1 MQLQLNSC
9 IFNSSSLKFIPLIN
23 GTNNLLYEQNY
34 GHRIRFN
41 KLIHVLHFIDHYIVP
56 ELTKNQQ
63 FSLNV
68 NKPLKDF
75 LLAKSECNLVTKPV
89 LLGPITFLHLSH
101 VLEEENRVDHLKLL
115 PSLLSAYAQVYFVFA
130 ECAML

>member
-1 MQLQLNSC
+1 MNKTTAIEFDSTNS
-9 IFNSSSLKFIPLIN
+9 FTFYTL
-23 GTNNLLYEQNY
+23 
-34 GHRIRFN
+34 
-41 KLIHVLHFIDHYIVP
+41 DHYIVP

-75 LLAKSECNLVTKPV
+75 LLAKNECNLVTKPV

-115 PSLLSAYAQVYFVFA
+115 PSLLSAYDQVCFVFA
-130 ECAML
+130 ECATL